1 MMPND
6 NYELFAGLIKYA
18 REKHLPKIKVKYNKK
33 KHSFS
38 KWMTNEILQS
48 INQKNR
54 LYKTLVHTD
63 TDNTDLF
70 NRRKDEYKQYRA
82 YLRKQIREAKRK
94 YYDHIFS
101 LYKNVIKNTWKILNE
116 TLNRNKRKHQSQ
128 DFLINNELVNDPDI
142 IVNEFNAYFVNIAKN
157 LADSIPV
164 ADHFSTYLNDPSD
177 NTFKFDLVT
186 ERDVAYII
194 HNLKNKKS
202 YGHDYLSNILLKRAQ
217 ATLVKPLT
225 FLINQTLTTGI
236 FPREL
241 KLSRVK
247 PLFKKGDPM
256 LFSNYRPISL
266 LSSISKIYEYV
277 IFHQLL
283 NYMDTN
289 KLFYNDQYG
298 FRPRHSTELAAVRFV
313 TDLIKDMDNYKI
325 PTTVL
330 IDLSKAFDTLN
341 HDILLSKLGYYG
353 VSGVELR
360 LLSNYLFDRVQY
372 VEYLGA
378 ISQSRSI
385 GVGVPQGSILGPLL
399 FLIYINDLPNSSDMF
414 NILMYADDTTL
425 FCNFDTTCNS
435 EKINSELE
443 KIYRWLC
450 SNKLSLNV
458 GKTKFACFHTAQRIV
473 AYPELKINNFIID
486 RVTEFNFLG
495 LIISSNMKW
504 KKHIDHIAL
513 KVSKIIGI
521 MYRLKFILP
530 ADVLLT
536 IYNSLILPHFNYCH
550 LAWGSNITAGHKLH
564 LLQKKAVRIVDH
576 RHFLAHTEPICKRLR
591 IVKIV
596 DMFQIS
602 IWKFYYKLMNN
613 MLPSYFEYMKPV
625 QPVACNYYG
634 IRKHRLHPPI
644 INHEFGEQ
652 MVQYCLIKILNED
665 NHETTLNKNN
675 IYSQSFFTFKVTLK
689 INKINSYSDTCNI
702 RDCNICK
709 MDQENE

>member
-1 MMPND
+1 MVMFQQIILKCWQN
-6 NYELFAGLIKYA
+6 
-18 REKHLPKIKVKYNKK
+18 KVC
-33 KHSFS
+33 
-38 KWMTNEILQS
+38 
-48 INQKNR
+48 
-54 LYKTLVHTD
+54 
-63 TDNTDLF
+63 
-70 NRRKDEYKQYRA
+70 
-82 YLRKQIREAKRK
+82 
-94 YYDHIFS
+94 
-101 LYKNVIKNTWKILNE
+101 
-116 TLNRNKRKHQSQ
+116 
-128 DFLINNELVNDPDI
+128 
-142 IVNEFNAYFVNIAKN
+142 
-157 LADSIPV
+157 
-164 ADHFSTYLNDPSD
+164 
-177 NTFKFDLVT
+177 
-186 ERDVAYII
+186 
-194 HNLKNKKS
+194 
-202 YGHDYLSNILLKRAQ
+202 
-217 ATLVKPLT
+217 
-225 FLINQTLTTGI
+225 
-236 FPREL
+236 
-241 KLSRVK
+241 
-247 PLFKKGDPM
+247 
-256 LFSNYRPISL
+256 
-266 LSSISKIYEYV
+266 
-277 IFHQLL
+277 
-283 NYMDTN
+283 
-289 KLFYNDQYG
+289 
-298 FRPRHSTELAAVRFV
+298 
-313 TDLIKDMDNYKI
+313 
-325 PTTVL
+325 VL
-330 IDLSKAFDTLN
+330 
-341 HDILLSKLGYYG
+341 
-353 VSGVELR
+353 
-360 LLSNYLFDRVQY
+360 
-372 VEYLGA
+372 
-378 ISQSRSI
+378 
-385 GVGVPQGSILGPLL
+385 
-399 FLIYINDLPNSSDMF
+399 
-414 NILMYADDTTL
+414 
-425 FCNFDTTCNS
+425 
-435 EKINSELE
+435 
-443 KIYRWLC
+443 
-450 SNKLSLNV
+450 
-458 GKTKFACFHTAQRIV
+458 HTAQRIV

-602 IWKFYYKLMNN
+602 IWKFYYKLINN

-634 IRKHRLHPPI
+634 IRKPRLHPPI

>member
-1 MMPND
+1 
-6 NYELFAGLIKYA
+6 
-18 REKHLPKIKVKYNKK
+18 
-33 KHSFS
+33 
-38 KWMTNEILQS
+38 
-48 INQKNR
+48 
-54 LYKTLVHTD
+54 
-63 TDNTDLF
+63 
-70 NRRKDEYKQYRA
+70 
-82 YLRKQIREAKRK
+82 
-94 YYDHIFS
+94 
-101 LYKNVIKNTWKILNE
+101 
-116 TLNRNKRKHQSQ
+116 
-128 DFLINNELVNDPDI
+128 
-142 IVNEFNAYFVNIAKN
+142 
-157 LADSIPV
+157 
-164 ADHFSTYLNDPSD
+164 
-177 NTFKFDLVT
+177 
-186 ERDVAYII
+186 
-194 HNLKNKKS
+194 
-202 YGHDYLSNILLKRAQ
+202 
-217 ATLVKPLT
+217 
-225 FLINQTLTTGI
+225 
-236 FPREL
+236 
-241 KLSRVK
+241 
-247 PLFKKGDPM
+247 M

-360 LLSNYLFDRVQY
+360 LLSNYLSDRVQY

-473 AYPELKINNFIID
+473 AYPELKINNVIID

-513 KVSKIIGI
+513 KVSKITGI

-634 IRKHRLHPPI
+634 IRKPRLHPPI

>member
-1 MMPND
+1 MTSS
-6 NYELFAGLIKYA
+6 A
-18 REKHLPKIKVKYNKK
+18 REKYLSLCYINSRSVKN
-33 KHSFS
+33 
-38 KWMTNEILQS
+38 
-48 INQKNR
+48 
-54 LYKTLVHTD
+54 KTL
-63 TDNTDLF
+63 
-70 NRRKDEYKQYRA
+70 
-82 YLRKQIREAKRK
+82 
-94 YYDHIFS
+94 
-101 LYKNVIKNTWKILNE
+101 
-116 TLNRNKRKHQSQ
+116 
-128 DFLINNELVNDPDI
+128 
-142 IVNEFNAYFVNIAKN
+142 
-157 LADSIPV
+157 
-164 ADHFSTYLNDPSD
+164 YLNDYITTHD
-177 NTFKFDLVT
+177 HDLVAFSET
-186 ERDVAYII
+186 WFNSTDDNDPYISALLPDGYDIRHVDREQGKRGGGVALIY
-194 HNLKNKKS
+194 KNSIKAIS
-202 YGHDYLSNILLKRAQ
+202 SSSLCYQQFESMIVTLS
-217 ATLVKPLT
+217 
-225 FLINQTLTTGI
+225 INNKTVYMFVL
-236 FPREL
+236 
-241 KLSRVK
+241 
-247 PLFKKGDPM
+247 
-256 LFSNYRPISL
+256 YRPPPSTQNGFKTATFFEEFSEFISEHVTTTAEIIIVGDLNLHLDINTNPHTRQFTNL
-266 LSSISKIYEYV
+266 LACSGLK
-277 IFHQLL
+277 Q
-283 NYMDTN
+283 
-289 KLFYNDQYG
+289 
-298 FRPRHSTELAAVRFV
+298 
-313 TDLIKDMDNYKI
+313 
-325 PTTVL
+325 
-330 IDLSKAFDTLN
+330 

-360 LLSNYLFDRVQY
+360 LLSNYLSDRVQY

-378 ISQSRSI
+378 ISQSKSI

-473 AYPELKINNFIID
+473 AYPELKINNVIID

-634 IRKHRLHPPI
+634 IRKPRLHPPI